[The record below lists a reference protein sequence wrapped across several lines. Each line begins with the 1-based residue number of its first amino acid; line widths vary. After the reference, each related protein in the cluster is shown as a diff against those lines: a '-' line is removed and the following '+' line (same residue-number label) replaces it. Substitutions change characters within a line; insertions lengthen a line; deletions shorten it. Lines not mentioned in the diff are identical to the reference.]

1 MRRRVT
7 GLALCQTFA
16 LHRMRQAGRKTTVP
30 VMGEGLTYEGIIDPR
45 IHPLI
50 LFSTEEI
57 GDQLPAC
64 VLEALSDWSTWL

>member
-1 MRRRVT
+1 
-7 GLALCQTFA
+7 
-16 LHRMRQAGRKTTVP
+16 MRQAGRKTTVP

-57 GDQLPAC
+57 GDQLPAR